1 MQPVKSAN
9 YFLGISSLLMM
20 LFLFSC
26 NRESSSHV
34 PALTVNDYSRA
45 EQFLP
50 WNTYNMVFGDKVT
63 PRFLN
68 DHEFWFRS
76 HKESGYEF
84 VIVDAIEKSRE
95 PVFDHNRLASTLS
108 VLMDTTIEGYK
119 LPFHEFKFLER
130 NEAIQFFVSD
140 SIRWE
145 CDILSYN
152 CTGPDTVFKRKD
164 WERPSPDRRWLA
176 FERDENLWVR
186 NIINNQE
193 KQLSFDGIKDHGY
206 AVVPEGCCREITD
219 RRSGN
224 RIIPPLKWSP
234 DSRKIITHR
243 YDERN
248 VKSLHLLE
256 ADDGRPILHSYKY
269 AMPGDSVIPTSEA
282 WVFDVEDG
290 TSTKVRVNPQPGG
303 SYGRDTVYTN
313 VQWTANSNN
322 IFYTTRSRNYKNY
335 SLFDVDASTGQAT
348 EILEEKGATF
358 VELNQF
364 TRYRPAWRVIG
375 NGEEFIW
382 WSERDGWG
390 HLYLYDGSG
399 KLKNRITS
407 GAWVV
412 TDVIYVDLEE
422 RKVYFTA
429 TGKEENVNPYY
440 QLFYRANLDG
450 SNLELL
456 SNEKASHKII
466 PFPSGKFFIDQYS
479 TPDIPPISLVRSSNG
494 EIIFEFESSD
504 ISRLIDAGWKPP
516 LTFDVKGRDG
526 ITDLYG
532 LLWFPSNFDPDRSYP
547 VIDYI
552 YPGPQVGSVTL
563 YTFSANGRGNARALS
578 ELGFIVFAIDA
589 FGTPMRSKSFHDA
602 YYENMGDN
610 GLPDHISGIKQ
621 LALKYPQIDLNH
633 VGIYGHS
640 GGGFSSTDAILRH
653 PDFFKV
659 AVSGA
664 GNHDNRGYHF
674 SWGEKYQ
681 GLLVSESDSTDNYDN
696 QANQN
701 IAHNLKGKLLLH
713 YGTLDDNVHPNMT
726 HRVIEELIKS
736 NKDFELIVLPNRNHS
751 YGNEPYIIRRTWDYF
766 VEHLLNVEPPFEF
779 QISEPNEE
787 YKMERSRR

>member
-1 MQPVKSAN
+1 MKSAN

-50 WNTYNMVFGDKVT
+50 WNTYNMVLGDKVT

-130 NEAIQFFVSD
+130 NEAIQFFVTD

-164 WERPSPDRRWLA
+164 WERPSPDRKWLA

-303 SYGRDTVYTN
+303 SYGRDTVYTS

-429 TGKEENVNPYY
+429 AGKEENVNPYY
-440 QLFYRANLDG
+440 QFFYRANLDG

-547 VIDYI
+547 LIDYI

-653 PDFFKV
+653 PDFFRV

-726 HRVIEELIKS
+726 HRVMEELIKS

-779 QISEPNEE
+779 QISEPTEE

>member
-1 MQPVKSAN
+1 MKSAN

-130 NEAIQFFVSD
+130 NEAIQFFVTD

-164 WERPSPDRRWLA
+164 WERPSPDRKWLA

-303 SYGRDTVYTN
+303 SYGRDTVYTS

-429 TGKEENVNPYY
+429 AGKEENVNPYY
-440 QLFYRANLDG
+440 QFFYRANLDG

-547 VIDYI
+547 LIDYI

-713 YGTLDDNVHPNMT
+713 YGTLDDNVHPNLT
-726 HRVIEELIKS
+726 HRVMEELIKS

-779 QISEPNEE
+779 QISEPTEE

>member
-1 MQPVKSAN
+1 VKSAN

>member
-1 MQPVKSAN
+1 MKSAN

-50 WNTYNMVFGDKVT
+50 WNTYNMVLGDKVT

-130 NEAIQFFVSD
+130 NEAIQFFVTD

-164 WERPSPDRRWLA
+164 WERPSPDRKWLA

-186 NIINNQE
+186 NIINNRE

-303 SYGRDTVYTN
+303 SYGRDTVYTS

-429 TGKEENVNPYY
+429 AGKEENVNPYY
-440 QLFYRANLDG
+440 QFFYRANLDG

-547 VIDYI
+547 LIDYI

-726 HRVIEELIKS
+726 HRVMEELIKS

-779 QISEPNEE
+779 QISEPTEE

>member
-1 MQPVKSAN
+1 MKSAN
-9 YFLGISSLLMM
+9 YFLGISLSLMI

-26 NRESSSHV
+26 NKQPSLPA

-50 WNTYNMVFGDKVT
+50 WNTYNMVFGDEVAPK
-63 PRFLN
+63 FLN
-68 DHEFWFRS
+68 DDKFWFRS
-76 HKESGYEF
+76 HKESGHEF
-84 VIVDAIEKSRE
+84 VIVDPIKRNRVPA
-95 PVFDHNRLASTLS
+95 FDHNRLASTLS
-108 VLMDTTIEGYK
+108 VLMDTTFEGHK
-119 LPFHEFKFLER
+119 LPFHEFKFLAG
-130 NEAIQFFVSD
+130 NKVIQFFVSD

-145 CDILSYN
+145 CDIINYN
-152 CTGPDTVFKRKD
+152 CSGPDTVFKRKD
-164 WERPSPDRRWLA
+164 WERPSPDGKWLA

-186 NIINNQE
+186 NIIDNQE

-219 RRSGN
+219 RRNGN

-282 WVFDVEDG
+282 WIFDVQAE
-290 TSTKVRVNPQPGG
+290 TSTRADVHPQPGG
-303 SYGRDTVYTN
+303 SYGRDTVYTS
-313 VQWTANSNN
+313 VQWTSNSSN
-322 IFYTTRSRNYKNY
+322 IFYTTRNRDYKNY
-335 SLFDVDASTGQAT
+335 RLYSINASTGQAR
-348 EILEEKGATF
+348 EILEESGATF

-364 TRYRPAWRVIG
+364 TRYRPAWRVIDD
-375 NGEEFIW
+375 GEEFIW

-390 HLYLYDGSG
+390 HLYLYDGAG

-412 TDVIYVDLEE
+412 TDVIYVDPEE

-429 TGKEENVNPYY
+429 AGRKENVNPYY
-440 QLFYRANLDG
+440 QFFYRVNLDG
-450 SNLELL
+450 SELELL
-456 SNEKASHKII
+456 SGENASHKITA
-466 PFPSGKFFIDQYS
+466 FPSGKMFIDQYS
-479 TPDIPPISLVRSSNG
+479 TPKDPPVAVVRSLNG
-494 EIIFEFESSD
+494 EIILEFETGD
-504 ISRLIDAGWKPP
+504 ISRLIDAGWEPP

-526 ITDLYG
+526 VTDLYG
-532 LLWFPSNFDPDRSYP
+532 LLWFPSNFDPERSYP

-552 YPGPQVGSVTL
+552 YPGPQVGSVTV

-589 FGTPMRSKSFHDA
+589 FGTPMRSKLFHDA

-621 LALKYPQIDLNH
+621 LAMKYPQIDLNH

-653 PDFFKV
+653 SDFFKV

-681 GLLVSESDSTDNYDN
+681 GLLVSENDSIDNYDS

-701 IAHNLKGKLLLH
+701 MAHNLKGKLLLH

-766 VEHLLNVEPPFEF
+766 VEHLLNVDPPFEY
-779 QISEPNEE
+779 QISEPSEE
-787 YKMERSRR
+787 YKMARSRR

>member
-1 MQPVKSAN
+1 MKSAN

-130 NEAIQFFVSD
+130 NEAIQFFVTD

-164 WERPSPDRRWLA
+164 WERPSPDRKWLA

-303 SYGRDTVYTN
+303 SYGRDTVYTS

-429 TGKEENVNPYY
+429 AGKEENVNPYY
-440 QLFYRANLDG
+440 QFFYRANLDG

-547 VIDYI
+547 LIDYI

-726 HRVIEELIKS
+726 HRVMEELIKS

-779 QISEPNEE
+779 QISEPTEE

>member
-1 MQPVKSAN
+1 MKSAN

>member
-1 MQPVKSAN
+1 
-9 YFLGISSLLMM
+9 MM

>member
-1 MQPVKSAN
+1 MKSAN

-50 WNTYNMVFGDKVT
+50 WNTYNMVLGDKVT

-130 NEAIQFFVSD
+130 NEAIQFFVTD

-164 WERPSPDRRWLA
+164 WERPSPDRKWLA

-303 SYGRDTVYTN
+303 SYGRDTVYTS

-429 TGKEENVNPYY
+429 AGKEENVNPYY
-440 QLFYRANLDG
+440 QFFYRANLDG

-547 VIDYI
+547 LIDYI

-726 HRVIEELIKS
+726 HRVMEELIKS

-779 QISEPNEE
+779 QISEPTEE